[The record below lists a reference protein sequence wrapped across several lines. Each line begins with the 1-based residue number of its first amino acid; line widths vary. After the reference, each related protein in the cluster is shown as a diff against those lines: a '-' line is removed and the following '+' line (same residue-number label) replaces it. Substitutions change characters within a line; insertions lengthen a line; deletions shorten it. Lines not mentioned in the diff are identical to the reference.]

1 MRALSFALLSALW
14 SAWLLLIGLVCLVCL
29 VCGVAVAAAPPV
41 ALARA
46 DAGLH
51 GARVPPNLLLNL
63 SLTHAAAA
71 AAHGGDYAPQREY
84 LGYFHARMCYSYPYR
99 SKDGVMQPDL
109 RAAPGVKISFSISS
123 SSVSRSSRMGK

>member
-1 MRALSFALLSALW
+1 MRACSFALWA
-14 SAWLLLIGLVCLVCL
+14 VCLTL
-29 VCGVAVAAAPPV
+29 RACGAVAAQPTV

-84 LGYFHARMCYSYPYR
+84 AGYFHARMCYSYPYR
-99 SKDGVMQPDL
+99 S
-109 RAAPGVKISFSISS
+109 
-123 SSVSRSSRMGK
+123 